1 MEISAEAE
9 LVRVYDLMP
18 QVLWRQYFLETQGM
32 KDSDIVTYNYN
43 QSAMKLKKNGR
54 ASSGKRTS
62 HITIRY
68 YFVTDRIQAN

>member
-1 MEISAEAE
+1 
-9 LVRVYDLMP
+9 
-18 QVLWRQYFLETQGM
+18 M
-32 KDSDIVTYNYN
+32 KVSDIVTYNYN